1 MSRPLKIGLMDSGMG
16 GLSVLR
22 ELLKY
27 DSEMEIVYYG
37 DLKNS
42 PYGEKQASVVLELV
56 RNVCNFLQA
65 ENVDAIL
72 LACNTAT
79 SAAAETLRKEF
90 TVPIFG
96 MEPAIKPAILQNPG
110 KKVALLAT
118 PVTQREEKLQRLKA
132 ELGAEELIVPV
143 SCPGLAGLV
152 DKGEFAEAEKYLLPI
167 LADLREKKVE
177 NLVLGCTHYVF
188 LKQIILKNFPEVKL
202 YDGNSGT
209 VKHLLNSLEANLNLN
224 VNSSTNANATA
235 NSSLRS
241 EEIRSASGRVPH
253 YTLILN
259 SDETFHSR
267 LAADLLESPSKV

>member
-16 GLSVLR
+16 GLSVLK

-56 RNVCNFLQA
+56 RNVCNYLQA

-90 TVPIFG
+90 KIPIFG

-118 PVTQREEKLQRLKA
+118 PVTQREEKLQKLKM

-143 SCPGLAGLV
+143 SCPGLAGFV

-167 LADLREKKVE
+167 LSDLREKKVE
-177 NLVLGCTHYVF
+177 ILVLGCTHYVF

-209 VKHLLNSLEANLNLN
+209 VKHLLNSLEANA
-224 VNSSTNANATA
+224 NSASNATA
-235 NSSLRS
+235 NTNSSAEEHRS
-241 EEIRSASGRVPH
+241 DSGKGSH
-253 YTLILN
+253 YRLILN
-259 SDETFHSR
+259 SDDDFHIR